1 MAPSCLFTHSKDGSS
16 LSASVCAEIDP
27 DGVEISATADSSK
40 FRWNHPVVTH
50 RYEGQLA
57 KFRGGLI
64 EVNETERDERESL
77 ATKDGGSC
85 SKLVDIV
92 LDEGFSAPCKVSTL
106 SDLDYPLRSSAGDF
120 FGSEWIPRPSGP
132 GDVLFCIFGSF
143 RKWAGLRGSQVKRGV
158 YCGSSLLSQSSAPKG
173 RFNRG
178 SSEKP

>member
-1 MAPSCLFTHSKDGSS
+1 M
-16 LSASVCAEIDP
+16 
-27 DGVEISATADSSK
+27 
-40 FRWNHPVVTH
+40 
-50 RYEGQLA
+50 A

-77 ATKDGGSC
+77 ASKDGGSC